1 MASTLTTPKGETIE
15 DPTEDTLAN
24 ALREL
29 MNDPDEHA
37 DLWLDHDNGWTISVV
52 KSGDVFLEDT
62 SDEKERYFTIG
73 PLEEG
78 DIVTLLAAMAQGDMN
93 KVNSYAWE
101 EED

>member
-1 MASTLTTPKGETIE
+1 MASTLSTAKGETIE
-15 DPTEDTLAN
+15 DPNEAHLTA

-29 MNDPDEHA
+29 MTDPDENA

-62 SDEKERYFTIG
+62 SDEKERYFTVG

-78 DIVTLLAAMAQGDMN
+78 DIVTLLAAMATGDMD